1 MIIRIFK
8 EGAYPQG
15 RWDRDRVRRLVDA
28 HYPENDTEVANNG
41 GKSRVIEL
49 KAKSEKVLDI
59 LKGVIIGRYRI
70 LLPNGEVLRVGFSQ
84 NWSQRFIR
92 TPEARRLFT

>member
-15 RWDRDRVRRLVDA
+15 RRDRDRVQRLVDA
-28 HYPENDTEVANNG
+28 YDPENDTEVANNG

-92 TPEARRLFT
+92 TPEARRLFI